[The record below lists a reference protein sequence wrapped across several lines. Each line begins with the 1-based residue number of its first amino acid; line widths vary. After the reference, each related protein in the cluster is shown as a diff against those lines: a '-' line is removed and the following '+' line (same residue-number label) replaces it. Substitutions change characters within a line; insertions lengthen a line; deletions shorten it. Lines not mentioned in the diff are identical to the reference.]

1 MSETGTVRAGEV
13 EISREE
19 LIGQMAVFDGEAPA
33 TDTASTTTS
42 DNAAEEPVQQ
52 IDTIKDK
59 PKEDTKEP
67 VKDAE
72 ESAEEKPKSKYNR
85 AKKSQDRANKS
96 WNDVNAEKERVKA
109 KNNIILIIFFIL
121 MLLF

>member
-19 LIGQMAVFDGEAPA
+19 LLGQIAVLDGESPA
-33 TDTASTTTS
+33 TETASTTTS
-42 DNAAEEPVQQ
+42 DNAAEEPEQQ
-52 IDTIKDK
+52 TEKVKDS

-72 ESAEEKPKSKYNR
+72 ESTEEKPKSKYSR
-85 AKKSQDRANKS
+85 AKKSQESLRNL
-96 WNDVNAEKERVKA
+96 A
-109 KNNIILIIFFIL
+109 K
-121 MLLF
+121 